1 MGGECNYLLRVSR
14 DSAKRLEFV
23 PDEQWKSRAM
33 MAWSEE
39 AIQGM
44 LSSAESVLRET
55 AHRLRLPVMVR
66 GCLWSLPKT
75 TAQLHTASAVIRH
88 FNTWTTPNVY
98 GTGISIWS
106 MEREGVSGV
115 SPCMRAWRHFLDPP
129 SSARC
134 LFHTSSCLT
143 GQAWDLGN
151 VWIRIQGAVRLHLRG
166 KSVAADCEEGEGGGR
181 HATGAH
187 GL

>member
-55 AHRLRLPVMVR
+55 AHRLRLPITVR
-66 GCLWSLPKT
+66 GCLQ
-75 TAQLHTASAVIRH
+75 TAPSRWQRGEWLVSATGTVPCVLKRH
-88 FNTWTTPNVY
+88 LIIWV
-98 GTGISIWS
+98 IWS
-106 MEREGVSGV
+106 QECPTDLYVRICRRLLTPG
-115 SPCMRAWRHFLDPP
+115 FP
-129 SSARC
+129 SLRC
-134 LFHTSSCLT
+134 LSHAGHHLT
-143 GQAWDLGN
+143 GQA
-151 VWIRIQGAVRLHLRG
+151 
-166 KSVAADCEEGEGGGR
+166 SSPS
-181 HATGAH
+181 H
-187 GL
+187 GTAPEVQQFQE

>member
-55 AHRLRLPVMVR
+55 AHRLRLPITVR
-66 GCLWSLPKT
+66 SCPVNLVPQYSLR
-75 TAQLHTASAVIRH
+75 LHTGNAHSDL
-88 FNTWTTPNVY
+88 
-98 GTGISIWS
+98 S
-106 MEREGVSGV
+106 V
-115 SPCMRAWRHFLDPP
+115 SPRNPMC
-129 SSARC
+129 
-134 LFHTSSCLT
+134 
-143 GQAWDLGN
+143 
-151 VWIRIQGAVRLHLRG
+151 V
-166 KSVAADCEEGEGGGR
+166 EE
-181 HATGAH
+181 AS
-187 GL
+187 